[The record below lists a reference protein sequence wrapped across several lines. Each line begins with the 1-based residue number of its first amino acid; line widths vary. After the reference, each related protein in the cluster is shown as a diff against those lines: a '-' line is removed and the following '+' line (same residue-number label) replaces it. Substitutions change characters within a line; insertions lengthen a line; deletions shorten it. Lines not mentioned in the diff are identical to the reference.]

1 MDSVR
6 YPFLHQGGLLKSF
19 NNELKHIYMD
29 ARCRESLLLKQTR
42 SGREGFFKK
51 NEGYHGSLRKK
62 KIQQHGLL
70 TARRGQEANGH
81 LM

>member
-6 YPFLHQGGLLKSF
+6 YSFHHQGGLLKSF
-19 NNELKHIYMD
+19 NNELKYIIMD
-29 ARCRESLLLKQTR
+29 ARWSLPLLKQTR
-42 SGREGFFKK
+42 SGCEGFFKK